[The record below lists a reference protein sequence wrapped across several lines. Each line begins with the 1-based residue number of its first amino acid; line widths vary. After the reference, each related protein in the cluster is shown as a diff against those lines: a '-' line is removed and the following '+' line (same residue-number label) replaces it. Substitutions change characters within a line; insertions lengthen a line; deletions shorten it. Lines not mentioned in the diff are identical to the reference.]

1 MNNAKFKAVN
11 DIVVGISRR
20 AQYKFKTKD
29 AEELAQDLWI
39 ALLEKGVGDATDLN
53 LVARICYGEI
63 TDIIRR
69 DCRRNAISL
78 NSLLGNSFDSA
89 IGIRVTGNNY
99 SDLNTSVIYDES
111 AEVAIDNMIIND
123 LFHLFPEG
131 SQEHTY
137 ITYWATA
144 SKVKDFGIV
153 GHDKYHEG
161 YTENDLAHRL
171 GYPSSASATYRKF
184 RQRMRNFIKVYFDL
198 VR

>member
-29 AEELAQDLWI
+29 AEEIAQDLWI

-63 TDIIRR
+63 TDIIRK

-78 NSLLGNSFDSA
+78 NSLLDGNFEGT
-89 IGIRVTGNNY
+89 IGIKIAGNTYN
-99 SDLNTSVIYDES
+99 DLNTSVVYDES
-111 AEVAIDNMIIND
+111 AEVAIDNMIIKE
-123 LFHLFPEG
+123 LFQLFPEG
-131 SQEHTY
+131 SPEYTY
-137 ITYWATA
+137 IAYWATA

-153 GHDKYHEG
+153 GHDKYRGG